1 MKSKPFTFNIF
12 RKSIVQRQQRPTKAL
27 RRRQI
32 YAYGNCHN
40 FNGNFSE
47 WSSSIQFFNNTVHSL
62 ADFCPLLK
70 NFNIYL
76 LNCLS
81 GEPLILVKALTLSE
95 ENYPIDKFTENRSA
109 LLALKLSYSLED
121 SMWVQLLLE
130 KLEPETRKQFEAEI
144 RSLGPAEVPK
154 YAQLDEFIEG
164 LKI

>member
-1 MKSKPFTFNIF
+1 MATL
-12 RKSIVQRQQRPTKAL
+12 A
-27 RRRQI
+27 
-32 YAYGNCHN
+32 
-40 FNGNFSE
+40 NGVHLSN
-47 WSSSIQFFNNTVHSL
+47 SSITRFTLSQTW
-62 ADFCPLLK
+62 PLLK

-144 RSLGPAEVPK
+144 RSLGTAEVPK